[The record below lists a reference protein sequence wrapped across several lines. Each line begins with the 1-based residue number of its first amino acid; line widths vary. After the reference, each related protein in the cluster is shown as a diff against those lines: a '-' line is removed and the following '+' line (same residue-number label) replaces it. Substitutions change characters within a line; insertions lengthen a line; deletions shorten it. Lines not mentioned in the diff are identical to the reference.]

1 MILHGKTFKDIT
13 GYKKGFLVDLSEN
26 GVIMNNG
33 PLSCFQ
39 IPGKPT
45 FYGKE

>member
-1 MILHGKTFKDIT
+1 M
-13 GYKKGFLVDLSEN
+13 KGVLVDLSEN
-26 GVIMNNG
+26 RVIMNNG